1 MSRIIDALYNF
12 GSDYRY
18 HISVPLAALGTTAI
32 WAQVHFLY
40 KYANVSK
47 SIQGN
52 IGMDESHFL
61 KRKWSIPLIGQTTIL
76 SAAYTLCRYTGYLLP
91 VATLIGEILSA
102 TDKVTKTDSKEFEWN
117 KYTVAAEFITETCK
131 CINFSRFG
139 TLSIG
144 LFAGWC
150 NSEIGMRDSIL
161 RFVSTFLTSYGLTKG
176 LSLSF
181 ISNIGPEF
189 KAFKYDDGYKVS
201 EAKAGELLVKI
212 ASVFVVA
219 ELCNQAISR

>member
-12 GSDYRY
+12 GSGYRY
-18 HISVPLAALGTTAI
+18 HISVPLAVLGTTAI

-40 KYANVSK
+40 NCANVSQ

-52 IGMDESHFL
+52 ISLDESHFL

-76 SAAYTLCRYTGYLLP
+76 NAAATICRYTGYFLP
-91 VATLIGEILSA
+91 LATPIGEILSA
-102 TDKVTKTDSKEFEWN
+102 TDKVTKADPKEFEWN

-139 TLSIG
+139 ALSLG
-144 LFAGWC
+144 LFGGWC

-161 RFVSTFLTSYGLTKG
+161 KFVGTFLISYGFTKG
-176 LSLSF
+176 LSLSL